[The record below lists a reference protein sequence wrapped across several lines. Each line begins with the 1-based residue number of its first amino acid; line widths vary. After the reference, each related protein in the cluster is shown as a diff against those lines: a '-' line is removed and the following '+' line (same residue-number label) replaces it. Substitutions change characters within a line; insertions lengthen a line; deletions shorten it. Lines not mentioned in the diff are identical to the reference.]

1 MQTALHATPGYADDV
16 VSLLLD
22 AATGDAQTAFA
33 IAGLQG
39 SGKSTLAAQIAA
51 AAGQRDL
58 RAVVLSIDDF
68 YLDRPARLQ
77 LGRDVHPLL
86 ATRGPPGTHDVAL
99 ACNVIDALLQHRA
112 VALPRFD
119 KIADVRL
126 PESTWP
132 RIGRCDLV
140 IFEGWFLHVP
150 AQDEAALQAPLNTLE
165 RDEDPEGTWRRF
177 CNDSLRTDYAS
188 LWSRL
193 PRTVFLQAPT
203 FDVVPGW
210 RWQQEL
216 TLHAASEG
224 RDVMSRAQV
233 DRFVQLF
240 ERTSRQALRTLPALV
255 DAVIRLD
262 AQRQPDPRD
271 LAALAAALRPA
282 PTIGA

>member
-1 MQTALHATPGYADDV
+1 MQTALHAAPGYADDV

-22 AATGDAQTAFA
+22 SATADLRTPFA

-39 SGKSTLAAQIAA
+39 SGKSTLAAQIAGA
-51 AAGQRDL
+51 ARARNL

-68 YLDRPARLQ
+68 YVDQPARLA

-99 ACNVIDALLQHRA
+99 ACEVIDALLHGSA
-112 VALPRFD
+112 VSLPRFD

-126 PESTWP
+126 PESAWP
-132 RIGRCDLV
+132 RIDCCDLL

-150 AQDEAALQAPLNTLE
+150 AQIAAELEPPINALE
-165 RDEDPEGTWRRF
+165 RDEDPNGIWRCY
-177 CNDSLRTDYAS
+177 CNAALGKAYEP

-193 PRTVFLQAPT
+193 PRFVFLQPPS

-216 TLHAASEG
+216 TLQAQNRG
-224 RDVMSRAQV
+224 REVMTRAQV
-233 DRFVQLF
+233 ERFVQMF
-240 ERTSRQALRTLPALV
+240 ERTSRQALRTLPAR
-255 DAVIRLD
+255 ASSVIRLD
-262 AQRQPDPRD
+262 AERRPDAND
-271 LAALAAALRPA
+271 LAALAGSLQPP